1 MAEAKLKELYQQNL
15 RKMDDLTEKQQ
26 NILKAAL
33 SLFAEQGFEATT
45 SSQIA
50 KRAGVAVGSVY
61 QHFHNKRELLMAV
74 LTPLTKSVFSQAAD
88 QFIDKT
94 LAKKYDSL
102 EQFLRALIA
111 DRMLFISDNRDEFKI
126 MLGQLLSDSSLGPE
140 INKAFNDQLKATT
153 IPIIE
158 HFKKEG
164 MMVDYPSDVIV
175 QFVFGPLVTFF
186 GKIILGIK
194 PMPIDQEINYAVK
207 LLVNGLTQRDND
219 KK

>member
-88 QFIDKT
+88 QFIR
-94 LAKKYDSL
+94 S
-102 EQFLRALIA
+102 E
-111 DRMLFISDNRDEFKI
+111 
-126 MLGQLLSDSSLGPE
+126 
-140 INKAFNDQLKATT
+140 
-153 IPIIE
+153 E
-158 HFKKEG
+158 HTSE
-164 MMVDYPSDVIV
+164 
-175 QFVFGPLVTFF
+175 L
-186 GKIILGIK
+186 
-194 PMPIDQEINYAVK
+194 
-207 LLVNGLTQRDND
+207 
-219 KK
+219 

>member
-1 MAEAKLKELYQQNL
+1 MTESKLRELYEQNL
-15 RKMDDLTEKQQ
+15 RQMDNLTEKQQ

-33 SLFAEQGFEATT
+33 SLFAEQGFDATS

-94 LAKKYDSL
+94 LDKDYNSL
-102 EQFLRALIA
+102 EQFIRALVA
-111 DRMLFISDNRDEFKI
+111 DRMLFISNNREEFKI
-126 MLGQLLSDSSLGPE
+126 MLGQLLSDNQLGPE
-140 INKAFNDQLKATT
+140 LNHAFNEQPKTT
-153 IPIIE
+153 AFPIIDRL
-158 HFKKEG
+158 KKKKLII
-164 MMVDYPSDVIV
+164 DYPNDVIV

-186 GKIILGIK
+186 GKIILAIK
-194 PMPIDQEINYAVK
+194 PMPIDQEINYAVG
-207 LLVNGLTQRDND
+207 LIVNGLTPRSN
-219 KK
+219 